1 MKQIFKA
8 IIICA
13 LCTFN
18 LIASAE
24 EPAATPAT
32 QTPATTAP
40 KPFQNIYKPNALP
53 GPKVNIPGTNGQ
65 AGQSATQ
72 EQVNQYIS
80 QKVLP
85 RIAIRLT
92 SFITIAAFLGLLYSG
107 FLYLTALE
115 QTDNYQK
122 AKSVAVYSIV
132 GLIVAFMAYSIV
144 QLVFSFPLID

>member
-1 MKQIFKA
+1 MKQIIKA

-24 EPAATPAT
+24 EPAAPTPA
-32 QTPATTAP
+32 ATAP
-40 KPFQNIYKPNALP
+40 KPFQNIYKPNSLP
-53 GPKVNIPGTNGQ
+53 GPKVNIPGTNGP
-65 AGQSATQ
+65 TQ